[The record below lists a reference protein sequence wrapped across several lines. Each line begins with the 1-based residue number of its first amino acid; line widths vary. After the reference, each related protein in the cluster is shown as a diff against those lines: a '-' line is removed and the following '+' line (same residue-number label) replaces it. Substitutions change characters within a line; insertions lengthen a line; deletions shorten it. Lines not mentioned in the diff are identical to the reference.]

1 LYLERDL
8 PTWDQIEE
16 NLVLSLEMVLE
27 KEGSSLSPVIPIFY
41 SFGSIFVTLFQI
53 QEPLGPVQKR
63 SPVPSTYYVL
73 PNARGYVS
81 TKFYEQ
87 LK

>member
-1 LYLERDL
+1 
-8 PTWDQIEE
+8 
-16 NLVLSLEMVLE
+16 MVSE
-27 KEGSSLSPVIPIFY
+27 KEGSSLSPVIPIFD

-53 QEPLGPVQKR
+53 QEPLGLVQKH
-63 SPVPSTYYVL
+63 SPVPSTYYML

-81 TKFYEQ
+81 AKFYEN